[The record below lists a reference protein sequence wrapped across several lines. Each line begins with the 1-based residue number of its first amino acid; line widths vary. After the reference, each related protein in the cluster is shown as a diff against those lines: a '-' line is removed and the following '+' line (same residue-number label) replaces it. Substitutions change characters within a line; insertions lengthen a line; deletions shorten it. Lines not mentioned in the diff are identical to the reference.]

1 MERFDKIEFRA
12 ELTKEGYLVDTPVV
26 ARAGIQVYRRKDGTI
41 RREFRPPEE
50 VSKLSYLESF
60 SGKPITFLHPKQMV
74 NSGNVRNVLI
84 GSANGKAFVEDSED
98 PNVAIKV
105 RTPLIVYDKPYVQK
119 ILNKE
124 FTEISVGYKIKLDET
139 PGIWNGQVYDAIQRD
154 LEVNHISI
162 VPKGRANIARFNLDS
177 DDAVIFTNGEK
188 MADQIKI
195 RLDNGIEYAAD
206 PEIAVEFEKLRKDK
220 ADLEKEIADSKSRY
234 DSLLA
239 ERDTLK
245 AKVENAE
252 QVRKDA
258 LEKARKEIKARAEL
272 ELSVSEF
279 KIDKI
284 DELSD
289 REIKEIVI
297 KTVRKDA
304 DLTGKSDDYIQ
315 AAFDYAMEDRKNNNV
330 AQQRQAG
337 VRKDSAREK
346 SSYEKFMESLGK
358 KENE

>member
-1 MERFDKIEFRA
+1 
-12 ELTKEGYLVDTPVV
+12 
-26 ARAGIQVYRRKDGTI
+26 
-41 RREFRPPEE
+41 
-50 VSKLSYLESF
+50 
-60 SGKPITFLHPKQMV
+60 
-74 NSGNVRNVLI
+74 
-84 GSANGKAFVEDSED
+84 
-98 PNVAIKV
+98 
-105 RTPLIVYDKPYVQK
+105 
-119 ILNKE
+119 
-124 FTEISVGYKIKLDET
+124 
-139 PGIWNGQVYDAIQRD
+139 
-154 LEVNHISI
+154 
-162 VPKGRANIARFNLDS
+162 
-177 DDAVIFTNGEK
+177 

-220 ADLEKEIADSKSRY
+220 ADLEKENADSKSRY

-258 LEKARKEIKARAEL
+258 LEKARKEIKARADL

-284 DELSD
+284 EELSD
-289 REIKEIVI
+289 REIKELVI

-315 AAFDYAMEDRKNNNV
+315 AAFDYAMEDRKDNNV

-337 VRKDSAREK
+337 MRKDSSREK